1 MAEFLRTLKID
12 TPQKKLLAATAFGLV
27 AYGGYRF
34 FSSRR
39 QGENAGTVPV
49 VGIPSVA
56 APAVC
61 AEPVSKFAGK
71 PGLGDDEFPGFPAD
85 VVPNSMPDL
94 SQHNSFMAEILRN
107 NPGMWA

>member
-12 TPQKKLLAATAFGLV
+12 TFEKKLLCATALGLV

-34 FSSRR
+34 ISNRR
-39 QGENAGTVPV
+39 QAT
-49 VGIPSVA
+49 
-56 APAVC
+56 C
-61 AEPVSKFAGK
+61 AEPVSKFANE
-71 PGLGDDEFPGFPAD
+71 PGLGDAEYPGFPP
-85 VVPNSMPDL
+85 VNVPASMPDL